1 MPSCKI
7 DPSRTFVHIDTPP
20 GDGPVVYAMA
30 RDQRVSD
37 NWALLYAQQL
47 ALEAGKPLIVASPF
61 RLEFPELTRRQAKFM
76 VEGLRQVAIDLNR
89 LNIGFTAITDTTPDE
104 LRRFLQA
111 ESAGALVTDFS
122 PLRPSRTWKKVLATQ
137 MQVRMVEVDAHNVVP
152 CRLASNKQ
160 EYAAYTI
167 RPKINRLL
175 GRYLTEL
182 PPVARH
188 PHTYTTPLPPVHW
201 SEIEASITTDH
212 DVPPVKLLKPG
223 QKAALNML
231 YDFLQVRL
239 PQYNDARNDPNA
251 SAQSNLSPYLHFGQI
266 SAQRVALEAQRVDDN
281 IAAQEAFLE
290 ELIIRRELSDNF
302 CYYNDHYDS
311 TEAFPDWAHKTI
323 TEHRHDLRPYLYTK
337 ADFES
342 ARTHDSLWN
351 AAQRE
356 MTTTG
361 KMHGYMRMYWAKKIL
376 EWSVTPDEA
385 LATAIYLNDKYSL
398 DGRDPNGYAGI
409 AWSIGGIHDRAWFE
423 REIFGKIRFMSEGGC
438 RRKFDVPRYLARFTP
453 TGARATK

>member
-1 MPSCKI
+1 MPSYQI
-7 DPSRTFVHIDTPP
+7 DPGRTFVHIDTPP

-37 NWALLYAQQL
+37 NWALLYAQKL
-47 ALEAGKPLIVASPF
+47 AHDLRQPLIVACPL
-61 RLEFPELTRRQAKFM
+61 RLEYPELTRRQAKFM

-89 LNIGFTAITDTTPDE
+89 LNIGFTAITDNTRDG
-104 LRRFLQA
+104 LARFL
-111 ESAGALVTDFS
+111 ERLSAGVLITDFS
-122 PLRPSRTWKKVLATQ
+122 PLHPSRNWKKALATQ
-137 MQVRMVEVDAHNVVP
+137 VQVRMVEVDAHNVVP
-152 CRLASNKQ
+152 CRVASDKQ

-182 PPVARH
+182 PSVARH
-188 PHTYTTPLPPVHW
+188 PHTNTTTLPPVHW
-201 SEIEASITTDH
+201 PAIEASITTDH
-212 DVPPVKLLKPG
+212 DVPPVKLLVAG
-223 QKAALNML
+223 QKPALNML

-239 PQYNDARNDPNA
+239 PKYNDGRNDPNA
-251 SAQSNLSPYLHFGQI
+251 EAQSELSPYLHFGQI
-266 SAQRVALEAQRVDDN
+266 SAQRVALEAQKVDDN

-302 CYYNDHYDS
+302 CFYNDHYDS
-311 TEAFPDWAHKTI
+311 TEAFPDWARKTI
-323 TEHRHDLRPYLYTK
+323 TEHRHDLRLYLYTRT
-337 ADFES
+337 DFES
-342 ARTHDSLWN
+342 ATTHDPLWN
-351 AAQRE
+351 AAQTE

-385 LATAIYLNDKYSL
+385 LATAIYLNDKYEL

-409 AWSIGGIHDRAWFE
+409 AWSIGGVHDRAWFE

-438 RRKFDVPRYLARFTP
+438 RRKFDVPRYIARFAP
-453 TGARATK
+453 SAAGATK